1 MTCNDLNRHERDCR
15 LAFYPETHKY
25 ILDGVEELESV
36 TTLVENSFCKFDAE
50 YWATK
55 KSFGREEEKQRLL
68 DLWERRGR
76 EARELGTLMHDRIE
90 RHYLGE
96 TLGAEVAGDPTFAR
110 FATFAR
116 HYHLKPYRTEWRI
129 FSRRYAVAGTLDFLE
144 YDGSKFTIYD
154 WKRSNKVVDASG
166 NICMNSYKR
175 TGFAPLDN
183 LPDTVYIHYAM
194 QISIYRFILA
204 EHYGIDV
211 AEAYLGVFHPD
222 LPVPFRVGLPY
233 LRNEVIKLL
242 SPRQK

>member
-1 MTCNDLNRHERDCR
+1 MANIQEIVGKQ
-15 LAFYPETHKY
+15 FPE
-25 ILDGVEELESV
+25 V
-36 TTLVENSFCKFDAE
+36 TFA
-50 YWATK
+50 
-55 KSFGREEEKQRLL
+55 Q
-68 DLWERRGR
+68 
-76 EARELGTLMHDRIE
+76 
-90 RHYLGE
+90 GE
-96 TLGAEVAGDPTFAR
+96 TLELTVPDARWHAVATLLRNELGFDNLRALIGMDWGEELGVV
-110 FATFAR
+110 
-116 HYHLKPYRTEWRI
+116 YYIVNSRTYEMIRVKVSTADREHPFLHSI
-129 FSRRYAVAGTLDFLE
+129 TARYAVAGTLDFLE

-175 TGFAPLDN
+175 TGLAPLEN
-183 LPDTVYIHYAM
+183 LPDTVYVHYAL

>member
-1 MTCNDLNRHERDCR
+1 MNYNDLNRHERDCR
-15 LAFYPETHKY
+15 LAFYPESHRY
-25 ILDGVEELESV
+25 ILDGEQELESV
-36 TTLVENSFCKFDAE
+36 TTLVENCFGKFDAE

-55 KSFGREEEKQRLL
+55 KSFGRQEEKERLL
-68 DLWERRGR
+68 RLWEQRGR
-76 EARELGTLMHDRIE
+76 EARDLGTEMHDRIE

-96 TLGAEVAGDPTFAR
+96 ALEPEAATDPTFSR
-110 FATFAR
+110 FLTFDR
-116 HYHLKPYRTEWRI
+116 HYPLKPYRTEWRI

-154 WKRSNKVVDASG
+154 WKRSTKVVDASG
-166 NICMNSYKR
+166 HICTKNYNR
-175 TGFAPLDN
+175 NGLAPLEN
-183 LPDTVYIHYAM
+183 LPDTVYVHYAL

-211 AEAYLGVFHPD
+211 SEAYLGVFHPD

-233 LRNEVIKLL
+233 LRNEVVKLL